1 MVLTLPVTITGFIK
15 CICYDSAAHHQPT
28 LCFYYESDHGK
39 HLQVHGLA
47 PMAPSR
53 LLPGACWILLLC
65 GCLLPPGVQGQ
76 EFPLRVE
83 PQDPVLRAGESL
95 LVNCSTDCP
104 DSDFI
109 TLETL
114 LSKKLVG
121 QGQGWVAFLL
131 SGVSGNSQIL
141 CSGYCNGSQV
151 TSTSHITVYGFPD
164 SVELAPLPL
173 WQPVGEDL
181 TLRCR
186 VVGGQPRARLSV
198 LLLRGEEELSR
209 QPALGEP
216 AEVTATVRADRSDH
230 GANFSCVTELDLRP
244 LRLGLLKNVSAPRQ
258 LQTFVLPLTPPSLA
272 VFPLLEVGTSW
283 PVVCHLSGLF
293 PASAAQVR
301 LALGDQMLNPQV
313 TRDGDALNAT
323 ATVTERSGHEGAR
336 EAVCSVTLA
345 GRSREARKNV
355 TVYSFL
361 GPVLNLSEPN
371 ATEGS
376 SVTVTCAAGARVQ
389 LVLDGVRAAAPG
401 QPVHLQLNAT
411 ERDDGRSFLC
421 GASLRVDGHVVRRN
435 RSARLRVLYGPT
447 IDRATCP
454 QHVAWRERTTHVL
467 HCEARGNPAPQL
479 RCLQEGSRREV
490 PVGVPFFVQLNYS
503 GTYRCQAASPR
514 GTDTLVVVVDVQG
527 MNSST
532 VSIVLGVLA
541 TLGLV
546 TVAAASLHVFGVQKR
561 SGSYPVK
568 QPGPSLP
575 LQAMQPEEGDGGQPS

>member
-1 MVLTLPVTITGFIK
+1 
-15 CICYDSAAHHQPT
+15 
-28 LCFYYESDHGK
+28 
-39 HLQVHGLA
+39 
-47 PMAPSR
+47 MAPS
-53 LLPGACWILLLC
+53 GACWILLLC

-83 PQDPVLRAGESL
+83 PRDPVLRAGASL

-104 DSDFI
+104 DSDLI

-114 LSKKLVG
+114 LSKELVG

-131 SGVSGNSQIL
+131 SGASDDSQVL
-141 CSGYCNGSQV
+141 CSGYCNGSQM
-151 TSTSHITVYGFPD
+151 TSTSHITVYEFPER
-164 SVELAPLPL
+164 VELAPLPP

-181 TLRCR
+181 TLRCQ

-216 AEVTATVRADRSDH
+216 VEVTATVRADRSDH

-244 LRLGLLKNVSAPRQ
+244 LGLELFKNVSAPRQ

-323 ATVTERSGHEGAR
+323 AIVTERSGHEGAR
-336 EAVCSVTLA
+336 EVVCSVTLA

-361 GPVLNLSEPN
+361 GPFLNLSEPI

-376 SVTVTCAAGARVQ
+376 SVTVTCTAGARVQ

-411 ERDDGRSFLC
+411 ERDDGRSFSC
-421 GASLRVDGHVVRRN
+421 GATLQVDGHFVHRN
-435 RSARLRVLYGPT
+435 RSARLRVLSRG
-447 IDRATCP
+447 
-454 QHVAWRERTTHVL
+454 VERKDDP
-467 HCEARGNPAPQL
+467 RPAL
-479 RCLQEGSRREV
+479 RGSR
-490 PVGVPFFVQLNYS
+490 
-503 GTYRCQAASPR
+503 
-514 GTDTLVVVVDVQG
+514 
-527 MNSST
+527 
-532 VSIVLGVLA
+532 
-541 TLGLV
+541 
-546 TVAAASLHVFGVQKR
+546 
-561 SGSYPVK
+561 
-568 QPGPSLP
+568 QPGPPAEVFARGLQARGAGRRPVPRPVKLQWHVSLP
-575 LQAMQPEEGDGGQPS
+575 GGQPAGHGHPGRGDGRSRYELLDRQHRPRSAGHPGPGGRCSGLPVHLRGAETERKLPGEAARPLAAPPVHAARGRGWRTAVLSRGQKSAGPSAVYPRVPYQ